1 MLNTLEAC
9 LKAVDEILLGK
20 DRQVRLAL
28 ACLLARG
35 HLLIEDLPGM
45 GKTTLS
51 HALARVLGLSFQRIQ
66 FTSDL
71 LPGDILGT
79 SVFDKDS
86 GQFVFHP
93 GPIFAE
99 LVLADEINR
108 ATPKSQSALLEAMEE
123 GQVTIEGA
131 TRPLPEPF
139 FVIATQ
145 NPASQGGTFSLP
157 ESQLDRFL
165 MRLSLGYP
173 GRAAE
178 RSLLLGEARR
188 DLLPRLEPLLDHAAL
203 AAFQA
208 EVPKVRASDA
218 LAATPI
224 EVDRQQAIRT
234 ALQQQPEYL
243 QRLIGSRQADLNLV
257 LAKNQRLWDVS
268 LVGGASQIRDRYS
281 EGGGDNSR
289 SWDSYAGVQVEIPI
303 GDLSRRQAEV
313 RAQVDVENQKI
324 LIEDA
329 RQTLEQNVIDAVR
342 DLGTRWRQYQIA
354 QRATALSRRKLE
366 IEREKLRVGRSS
378 NFQVLSFETDLRNVE
393 NTQLNALISF
403 LNAQTQLDLI
413 VGMTLDS
420 WEISLN
426 DH

>member
-1 MLNTLEAC
+1 MRTKLD
-9 LKAVDEILLGK
+9 AVLHEVNQVLLGK
-20 DRQVRLAL
+20 EPQVRLAL
-28 ACLLARG
+28 TCLLARG

-51 HALARVLGLSFQRIQ
+51 QALARVLGLSYQRIQ

-145 NPASQGGTFSLP
+145 NPVSSGGTFALP

-173 GRAAE
+173 ARAAE
-178 RSLLLGEARR
+178 RALLLGEARR
-188 DLLPRLEPLLDHAAL
+188 DLLPRLEPILDHAEL
-203 AAFQA
+203 AAIQA
-208 EVPKVRASDA
+208 LIPQVRTSDA
-218 LAATPI
+218 LVDYVLRLVDATRSEAQFAWGLSPRASLALLAAARAWAFLANRDYVIP
-224 EVDRQQAIRT
+224 EDVQAVLP
-234 ALQQQPEYL
+234 AVVGH
-243 QRLIGSRQADLNLV
+243 RLRERADP
-257 LAKNQRLWDVS
+257 AGHG
-268 LVGGASQIRDRYS
+268 GGAL
-281 EGGGDNSR
+281 
-289 SWDSYAGVQVEIPI
+289 VQW
-303 GDLSRRQAEV
+303 LLREV
-313 RAQVDVENQKI
+313 S
-324 LIEDA
+324 
-329 RQTLEQNVIDAVR
+329 AV
-342 DLGTRWRQYQIA
+342 
-354 QRATALSRRKLE
+354 
-366 IEREKLRVGRSS
+366 
-378 NFQVLSFETDLRNVE
+378 
-393 NTQLNALISF
+393 
-403 LNAQTQLDLI
+403 
-413 VGMTLDS
+413 
-420 WEISLN
+420 
-426 DH
+426 

>member
-218 LAATPI
+218 LVDYVLRLVEATRTQPAFALGLSPRGSLALLAAARAWALLAGRDYVIP
-224 EVDRQQAIRT
+224 EDVQAVLP
-234 ALQQQPEYL
+234 AVAGH
-243 QRLIGSRQADLNLV
+243 RLRDQADPT
-257 LAKNQRLWDVS
+257 
-268 LVGGASQIRDRYS
+268 G
-281 EGGGDNSR
+281 
-289 SWDSYAGVQVEIPI
+289 
-303 GDLSRRQAEV
+303 
-313 RAQVDVENQKI
+313 
-324 LIEDA
+324 
-329 RQTLEQNVIDAVR
+329 
-342 DLGTRWRQYQIA
+342 
-354 QRATALSRRKLE
+354 
-366 IEREKLRVGRSS
+366 
-378 NFQVLSFETDLRNVE
+378 
-393 NTQLNALISF
+393 
-403 LNAQTQLDLI
+403 
-413 VGMTLDS
+413 
-420 WEISLN
+420 
-426 DH
+426 

>member
-1 MLNTLEAC
+1 MHTKLDAC
-9 LKAVDEILLGK
+9 LDAVNQILLGK
-20 DRQVRLAL
+20 QPQVRLAL
-28 ACLLARG
+28 TCLLARG

-51 HALARVLGLSFQRIQ
+51 HALANVLGLNFQRIQ

-86 GQFVFHP
+86 GLFVFHP

-145 NPASQGGTFSLP
+145 NPVSQGGTFALP

-173 GRAAE
+173 AKAAE
-178 RSLLLGEARR
+178 KALLLGEARR
-188 DLLPRLEPLLDHAAL
+188 EMLPRLDAVLSHEQLAAL
-203 AAFQA
+203 QA

-218 LAATPI
+218 LVDYVLRLVEATRTQPQFAWGLSPRASLALLAAARAWAYLAQRDYVIP
-224 EVDRQQAIRT
+224 EDVQAV
-234 ALQQQPEYL
+234 LPSVVGH
-243 QRLIGSRQADLNLV
+243 RLRERADPT
-257 LAKNQRLWDVS
+257 
-268 LVGGASQIRDRYS
+268 GH
-281 EGGGDNSR
+281 GGGTL
-289 SWDSYAGVQVEIPI
+289 VQW
-303 GDLSRRQAEV
+303 LLREV
-313 RAQVDVENQKI
+313 P
-324 LIEDA
+324 
-329 RQTLEQNVIDAVR
+329 
-342 DLGTRWRQYQIA
+342 
-354 QRATALSRRKLE
+354 AL
-366 IEREKLRVGRSS
+366 
-378 NFQVLSFETDLRNVE
+378 
-393 NTQLNALISF
+393 
-403 LNAQTQLDLI
+403 
-413 VGMTLDS
+413 
-420 WEISLN
+420 
-426 DH
+426 

>member
-1 MLNTLEAC
+1 MRTKLDAC
-9 LKAVDEILLGK
+9 LDAVNHVLLGK
-20 DRQVRLAL
+20 EGQVRLAL

-99 LVLADEINR
+99 LILADEINR

-131 TRPLPEPF
+131 TRLLPEPF

-145 NPASQGGTFSLP
+145 NPVSSGGTYALP

-173 GRAAE
+173 AQAAE
-178 RSLLLGEARR
+178 RALLLGDARR
-188 DLLPRLEPLLDHAAL
+188 DLLPRLEPILDHAEL
-203 AAFQA
+203 ARLQA

-218 LAATPI
+218 LVDYVLRLVEATRSQPQFAWGLSPRASLALLAAARAWALLAERDYVIP
-224 EVDRQQAIRT
+224 EDVQAVLPSV
-234 ALQQQPEYL
+234 AGH
-243 QRLIGSRQADLNLV
+243 RLRERADPTGHG
-257 LAKNQRLWDVS
+257 
-268 LVGGASQIRDRYS
+268 GGAL
-281 EGGGDNSR
+281 
-289 SWDSYAGVQVEIPI
+289 VQW
-303 GDLSRRQAEV
+303 LLREV
-313 RAQVDVENQKI
+313 P
-324 LIEDA
+324 
-329 RQTLEQNVIDAVR
+329 
-342 DLGTRWRQYQIA
+342 
-354 QRATALSRRKLE
+354 AL
-366 IEREKLRVGRSS
+366 
-378 NFQVLSFETDLRNVE
+378 
-393 NTQLNALISF
+393 
-403 LNAQTQLDLI
+403 
-413 VGMTLDS
+413 
-420 WEISLN
+420 
-426 DH
+426 

>member
-208 EVPKVRASDA
+208 EVPKVRASEALVDYVLRLVEA
-218 LAATPI
+218 TRTQPAFALGLSPRGSLALLAAARAWALLAGRDYVIP
-224 EVDRQQAIRT
+224 EDVQAVLP
-234 ALQQQPEYL
+234 AVAGH
-243 QRLIGSRQADLNLV
+243 RLRDQADPTGHG
-257 LAKNQRLWDVS
+257 
-268 LVGGASQIRDRYS
+268 GGAL
-281 EGGGDNSR
+281 
-289 SWDSYAGVQVEIPI
+289 VQW
-303 GDLSRRQAEV
+303 LLREV
-313 RAQVDVENQKI
+313 P
-324 LIEDA
+324 
-329 RQTLEQNVIDAVR
+329 
-342 DLGTRWRQYQIA
+342 
-354 QRATALSRRKLE
+354 AL
-366 IEREKLRVGRSS
+366 
-378 NFQVLSFETDLRNVE
+378 
-393 NTQLNALISF
+393 
-403 LNAQTQLDLI
+403 
-413 VGMTLDS
+413 
-420 WEISLN
+420 
-426 DH
+426 

>member
-218 LAATPI
+218 LVDYVLRLVEATRTQPAFALGLSPRGSLAVLAAARAWALLAGRDYVIP
-224 EVDRQQAIRT
+224 EDVQAVLP
-234 ALQQQPEYL
+234 AVAGH
-243 QRLIGSRQADLNLV
+243 RLRDQADPTGHG
-257 LAKNQRLWDVS
+257 
-268 LVGGASQIRDRYS
+268 GGAL
-281 EGGGDNSR
+281 
-289 SWDSYAGVQVEIPI
+289 VQW
-303 GDLSRRQAEV
+303 LLREV
-313 RAQVDVENQKI
+313 P
-324 LIEDA
+324 
-329 RQTLEQNVIDAVR
+329 
-342 DLGTRWRQYQIA
+342 
-354 QRATALSRRKLE
+354 AL
-366 IEREKLRVGRSS
+366 
-378 NFQVLSFETDLRNVE
+378 
-393 NTQLNALISF
+393 
-403 LNAQTQLDLI
+403 
-413 VGMTLDS
+413 
-420 WEISLN
+420 
-426 DH
+426 

>member
-218 LAATPI
+218 LVDYVLRLAEATRTQPAFALGLSPRGSLALLAAARAWALLAGRDYVIP
-224 EVDRQQAIRT
+224 EDVQAVLP
-234 ALQQQPEYL
+234 AVAGH
-243 QRLIGSRQADLNLV
+243 RLRDQADPTGHG
-257 LAKNQRLWDVS
+257 
-268 LVGGASQIRDRYS
+268 GGAL
-281 EGGGDNSR
+281 
-289 SWDSYAGVQVEIPI
+289 VQW
-303 GDLSRRQAEV
+303 LLREV
-313 RAQVDVENQKI
+313 P
-324 LIEDA
+324 
-329 RQTLEQNVIDAVR
+329 
-342 DLGTRWRQYQIA
+342 
-354 QRATALSRRKLE
+354 AL
-366 IEREKLRVGRSS
+366 
-378 NFQVLSFETDLRNVE
+378 
-393 NTQLNALISF
+393 
-403 LNAQTQLDLI
+403 
-413 VGMTLDS
+413 
-420 WEISLN
+420 
-426 DH
+426 

>member
-1 MLNTLEAC
+1 MRARLEVC
-9 LKAVDEILLGK
+9 LQAVNEVLLGK
-20 DRQVRLAL
+20 QSQMQLAM

-51 HALARVLGLSFQRIQ
+51 HTLAKVMGLEFQRIQ

-145 NPASQGGTFSLP
+145 NPVSSGGTFTLP

-173 GRAAE
+173 AKAAE
-178 RSLLLGEARR
+178 KALLLGDPRR
-188 DLLPRLEPLLDHAAL
+188 DLLARLEPVLDRATLVAIQK
-203 AAFQA
+203 AVAQ
-208 EVPKVRASDA
+208 VRVSDA
-218 LAATPI
+218 LVDYVLRLVEATRTQPQFAWGLSPRGSLALLAAARAWAYLD
-224 EVDRQQAIRT
+224 DRDYVIPEDVQAVLPSV
-234 ALQQQPEYL
+234 AGH
-243 QRLIGSRQADLNLV
+243 RLRERAD
-257 LAKNQRLWDVS
+257 AGGHG
-268 LVGGASQIRDRYS
+268 GGAL
-281 EGGGDNSR
+281 
-289 SWDSYAGVQVEIPI
+289 VQW
-303 GDLSRRQAEV
+303 LLREV
-313 RAQVDVENQKI
+313 P
-324 LIEDA
+324 
-329 RQTLEQNVIDAVR
+329 
-342 DLGTRWRQYQIA
+342 
-354 QRATALSRRKLE
+354 AL
-366 IEREKLRVGRSS
+366 
-378 NFQVLSFETDLRNVE
+378 
-393 NTQLNALISF
+393 
-403 LNAQTQLDLI
+403 
-413 VGMTLDS
+413 
-420 WEISLN
+420 
-426 DH
+426 

>member
-1 MLNTLEAC
+1 MLNILEAC

-218 LAATPI
+218 LVDYVLRLVEATRTQPAFALGLSPRGSLALLAAARAWALLAGRDYVIP
-224 EVDRQQAIRT
+224 EDVQAVLP
-234 ALQQQPEYL
+234 AVAGH
-243 QRLIGSRQADLNLV
+243 RLRDQADPTGHG
-257 LAKNQRLWDVS
+257 
-268 LVGGASQIRDRYS
+268 GGAL
-281 EGGGDNSR
+281 
-289 SWDSYAGVQVEIPI
+289 VQW
-303 GDLSRRQAEV
+303 LLREV
-313 RAQVDVENQKI
+313 P
-324 LIEDA
+324 
-329 RQTLEQNVIDAVR
+329 
-342 DLGTRWRQYQIA
+342 
-354 QRATALSRRKLE
+354 AL
-366 IEREKLRVGRSS
+366 
-378 NFQVLSFETDLRNVE
+378 
-393 NTQLNALISF
+393 
-403 LNAQTQLDLI
+403 
-413 VGMTLDS
+413 
-420 WEISLN
+420 
-426 DH
+426 

>member
-20 DRQVRLAL
+20 DPQVRLAL

-218 LAATPI
+218 LVDYVLRLVEATRTQPAFALGLSPRGSLALLAAARAWALLAGRDYVIP
-224 EVDRQQAIRT
+224 EDVQAVLP
-234 ALQQQPEYL
+234 AVAGH
-243 QRLIGSRQADLNLV
+243 RLRDQADPTGHG
-257 LAKNQRLWDVS
+257 
-268 LVGGASQIRDRYS
+268 GGAL
-281 EGGGDNSR
+281 
-289 SWDSYAGVQVEIPI
+289 VQW
-303 GDLSRRQAEV
+303 LLREV
-313 RAQVDVENQKI
+313 P
-324 LIEDA
+324 
-329 RQTLEQNVIDAVR
+329 
-342 DLGTRWRQYQIA
+342 
-354 QRATALSRRKLE
+354 AL
-366 IEREKLRVGRSS
+366 
-378 NFQVLSFETDLRNVE
+378 
-393 NTQLNALISF
+393 
-403 LNAQTQLDLI
+403 
-413 VGMTLDS
+413 
-420 WEISLN
+420 
-426 DH
+426 

>member
-1 MLNTLEAC
+1 MMRTKLD
-9 LKAVDEILLGK
+9 AVLHEVNQVLLGK
-20 DRQVRLAL
+20 EPQVRLAL
-28 ACLLARG
+28 TCLLARG

-51 HALARVLGLSFQRIQ
+51 QALARVLGLSYQRIQ

-145 NPASQGGTFSLP
+145 NPVSSGGTFALP

-173 GRAAE
+173 ARAAE
-178 RSLLLGEARR
+178 RALLLGEARR
-188 DLLPRLEPLLDHAAL
+188 DLLPRLEPILDHAEL
-203 AAFQA
+203 AAIQA
-208 EVPKVRASDA
+208 LIPQVRTSDA
-218 LAATPI
+218 LVDYVLRLVEATRSEAQFAWGLSPRASLALLAAARAWAFLANRDYVIP
-224 EVDRQQAIRT
+224 EDVQAVLP
-234 ALQQQPEYL
+234 AVVGH
-243 QRLIGSRQADLNLV
+243 RLRERADP
-257 LAKNQRLWDVS
+257 AGHG
-268 LVGGASQIRDRYS
+268 GGAL
-281 EGGGDNSR
+281 
-289 SWDSYAGVQVEIPI
+289 VQW
-303 GDLSRRQAEV
+303 LLREV
-313 RAQVDVENQKI
+313 S
-324 LIEDA
+324 
-329 RQTLEQNVIDAVR
+329 AV
-342 DLGTRWRQYQIA
+342 
-354 QRATALSRRKLE
+354 
-366 IEREKLRVGRSS
+366 
-378 NFQVLSFETDLRNVE
+378 
-393 NTQLNALISF
+393 
-403 LNAQTQLDLI
+403 
-413 VGMTLDS
+413 
-420 WEISLN
+420 
-426 DH
+426 